1 MDEEIALRHL
11 IDSRFRS
18 ALRGFGGAFPC
29 NRIFFRPQS
38 GRDLLL
44 A

>member
-11 IDSRFRS
+11 MIPVLDQPCPAS
-18 ALRGFGGAFPC
+18 AWLFLATEF
-29 NRIFFRPQS
+29 FFRPQS